1 MNLRPH
7 EQTKGKICAC
17 ITLSPSKDGMHVTS
31 HDCVGCYYLNLI
43 HQKEKIPAMQQ
54 IRCVD
59 QLSFYKKAVVNSI
72 KFKLRI
78 ETVDGIE

>member
-1 MNLRPH
+1 
-7 EQTKGKICAC
+7 
-17 ITLSPSKDGMHVTS
+17 MHVTS

-59 QLSFYKKAVVNSI
+59 QLPIFYKKKAVVNSI